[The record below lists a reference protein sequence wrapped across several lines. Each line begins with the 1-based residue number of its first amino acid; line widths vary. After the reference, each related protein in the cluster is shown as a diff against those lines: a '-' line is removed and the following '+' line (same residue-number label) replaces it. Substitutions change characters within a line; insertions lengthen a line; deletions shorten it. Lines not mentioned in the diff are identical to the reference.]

1 MHYLSSA
8 YIVELLKLTAWHNK
22 CYGMKK
28 VLTRLGIRIAIRI
41 VSILTQSC
49 TYYSNLEVSMLYF
62 IKSLVCDISIKLSF
76 ASFFYMVDSIFNFI
90 SFNQG
95 PFF

>member
-1 MHYLSSA
+1 MHYLTSA

-28 VLTRLGIRIAIRI
+28 VLARQGIRITIRI

-62 IKSLVCDISIKLSF
+62 IKSLVCDISCHLLL
-76 ASFFYMVDSIFNFI
+76 FYMVDSIFNFI
-90 SFNQG
+90 SFTQG
-95 PFF
+95 PFLIK